1 MLDKFTTHKMNK
13 LSIQII
19 AWNSGN
25 AFSQIFPRGKALVN
39 IFSAR
44 IRSFGLLIDL
54 DSLMKMNIMKF
65 QFQFTGVVL
74 NFVAKLRRM
83 RKRRE
88 RERGAQ
94 GICWHS
100 LWPQAQIHLS
110 FTRLVTPP
118 PPRIPTHF
126 AHNEILINSITK
138 ENTLECTTKHQWQQA
153 SSIASVLATW
163 RSWGDVLPSS
173 SAFFPLLP
181 CPLSTLLLCSSNN
194 HLKTP
199 SISSPEFDFDVQ
211 WKHFSFA
218 SQTIFNCEVIA
229 GWRQFPPAPQFPPQ
243 FPPWFLFFLPSYHTI
258 LEIRVHIV

>member
-1 MLDKFTTHKMNK
+1 MNK
-13 LSIQII
+13 ISIQII
-19 AWNSGN
+19 AWNLGN
-25 AFSQIFPRGKALVN
+25 AFPQIFPRGKALVN

-118 PPRIPTHF
+118 LLPSPASRIPTHF

-163 RSWGDVLPSS
+163 RSWGDVLPSLPPPS
-173 SAFFPLLP
+173 S
-181 CPLSTLLLCSSNN
+181 LSS
-194 HLKTP
+194 
-199 SISSPEFDFDVQ
+199 
-211 WKHFSFA
+211 
-218 SQTIFNCEVIA
+218 
-229 GWRQFPPAPQFPPQ
+229 
-243 FPPWFLFFLPSYHTI
+243 LPSLYSPS
-258 LEIRVHIV
+258 LLVQQSS

>member
-1 MLDKFTTHKMNK
+1 
-13 LSIQII
+13 
-19 AWNSGN
+19 
-25 AFSQIFPRGKALVN
+25 
-39 IFSAR
+39 
-44 IRSFGLLIDL
+44 
-54 DSLMKMNIMKF
+54 MKF

-83 RKRRE
+83 RKQRE
-88 RERGAQ
+88 RERTRGAQ

-110 FTRLVTPP
+110 FTRLVTPPLLPPP

-153 SSIASVLATW
+153 SSIASVYWQL
-163 RSWGDVLPSS
+163 DVLE
-173 SAFFPLLP
+173 ATFFLLPLPP
-181 CPLSTLLLCSSNN
+181 CPLPTLLLCSSNN

-211 WKHFSFA
+211 WKHFSFS

-229 GWRQFPPAPQFPPQ
+229 GWRQLPPAPQFPPL
-243 FPPWFLFFLPSYHTI
+243 PGFFFFAPALP
-258 LEIRVHIV
+258 